1 MSTSQDSSSWKLYC
15 MTTNDDNASK
25 SSVLPSSK
33 TLTAQYLFV
42 FTTSCV
48 KCMLLWFIRLSV
60 QINSPVHITLAL

>member
-1 MSTSQDSSSWKLYC
+1 